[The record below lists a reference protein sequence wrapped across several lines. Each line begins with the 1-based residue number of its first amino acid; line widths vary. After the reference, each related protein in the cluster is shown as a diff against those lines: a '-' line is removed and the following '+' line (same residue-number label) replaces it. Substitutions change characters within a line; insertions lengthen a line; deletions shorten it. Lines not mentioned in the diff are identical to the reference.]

1 MGICE
6 VLNMKLNVWLDIPS
20 KYTVDFYVIVC
31 VIVSIFS
38 ERLTD
43 TSCQDFSL
51 WFLAF
56 L

>member
-1 MGICE
+1 
-6 VLNMKLNVWLDIPS
+6 MKLNIWLDILS
-20 KYTVDFYVIVC
+20 KNMEDFYDIVC
-31 VIVSIFS
+31 VIVGIFL
-38 ERLTD
+38 EQLTGS